1 MIRKILVLG
10 AAISISGFLGCGD
23 PVSGNDKGE
32 TPAAPAGTQAVFAE
46 GFGGDLSK
54 WDNNYMITVGD
65 YYPHM
70 RITDEVAHS
79 GKYCA
84 TTDSN
89 RTALLYKIDPRLEG
103 TVCNICGVE
112 FYIMSKGAGKIN
124 FTVELGQNAGSSG
137 GLGKAFGVGFDVR
150 DSIKST
156 SLDPNRTSGDIRLD
170 KLVGTITPGKW
181 YKCKIEID
189 FTAKTATYYID
200 DNKVDQHALPTVEM
214 YGIDRMLVYRGK
226 YGGTNDYPIECS
238 EGSKQY
244 FVDDIVLYK
253 K

>member
-1 MIRKILVLG
+1 MFRKILALG

-23 PVSGNDKGE
+23 PVSSDSPI
-32 TPAAPAGTQAVFAE
+32 TVLSE
-46 GFGGDLSK
+46 GFEGDLSK
-54 WDNNYMITVGD
+54 WESNYMITVGD
-65 YYPHM
+65 FYPHM
-70 RITDEVAHS
+70 RVTDEVSHS

-89 RTALLYKIDPRLEG
+89 RTALLYKIEPRLESS
-103 TVCNICGVE
+103 VCSVCGVE
-112 FYIMSKGAGKIN
+112 FYIMSKGAGQIN

-156 SLDPNRTSGDIRLD
+156 SYDPNGNGRVD
-170 KLVGTITPGKW
+170 KMTGTITPNKW
-181 YKCKIEID
+181 YKCKVEINFKD
-189 FTAKTATYYID
+189 STANYYID
-200 DNKVDQHALPTVEM
+200 ENKVDQHKLPKTEM

-226 YGGTNDYPIECS
+226 YGGSNDYPIECS
-238 EGSKQY
+238 EGSKKY